1 MILEDYGDDCL
12 CYDVLMFLEDYS
24 GDCLCYDVLM
34 FWEAYGGDCLCYDIS
49 IFLED
54 YGGDCLYH
62 ILLCWHLARSGV
74 RANNFSGESN
84 WSHYSNGSTITA

>member
-34 FWEAYGGDCLCYDIS
+34 FREAYGDDCLS
-49 IFLED
+49 PLK
-54 YGGDCLYH
+54 L
-62 ILLCWHLARSGV
+62 LARTPLLARCQHNSM
-74 RANNFSGESN
+74 
-84 WSHYSNGSTITA
+84 

>member
-1 MILEDYGDDCL
+1 MIHILAPFVLGIHYFAVIYNLHIYYCL

-34 FWEAYGGDCLCYDIS
+34 FREAYGDDCLCSDIS

-62 ILLCWHLARSGV
+62 ILLC
-74 RANNFSGESN
+74 
-84 WSHYSNGSTITA
+84 